1 MKLLVLAILLLSL
14 TKDVRCHGV
23 MVLPHSWF
31 DYPQWLPV
39 QREGKEEWTFDFV
52 GSKSGMQ
59 CRAGCKIPKSL
70 ICNDKYSCEGFKG
83 AAGCSCLWYTNN
95 TVIRKPTIFDSHFRT
110 FARAPHQEKILFHPW
125 RAPGSAPLAS
135 PCGVSGGNLHGCA
148 GEKCNVKKGGFGF
161 GPKAEDVDFHM
172 DFHVTEW
179 YRGSLVEVV
188 WGIVANHGGG
198 YSYRLCKM
206 PEAGVSK
213 LTEECFQNIP
223 LDFVGDKQWVQ
234 YGEDKSSRI
243 EINATRVTKGTF
255 PKGSQWTKNPIPA
268 CVGNYGGFYNQARK
282 CLDGLQFQ
290 PSKSD
295 LWGFGVNSK
304 HTVELFKFSI
314 VDLVRI
320 PEELDEG
327 DYVLSFRWDCE
338 QTPQVWNTC
347 ASIHLN

>member
-1 MKLLVLAILLLSL
+1 LPDSTVTRNIWRADACKYIKMKLLVLAILLLSL

-135 PCGVSGGNLHGCA
+135 PCGVSGGNLHGTLLN
-148 GEKCNVKKGGFGF
+148 G
-161 GPKAEDVDFHM
+161 
-172 DFHVTEW
+172 
-179 YRGSLVEVV
+179 
-188 WGIVANHGGG
+188 
-198 YSYRLCKM
+198 
-206 PEAGVSK
+206 
-213 LTEECFQNIP
+213 TEEVLWKLF
-223 LDFVGDKQWVQ
+223 
-234 YGEDKSSRI
+234 GES
-243 EINATRVTKGTF
+243 
-255 PKGSQWTKNPIPA
+255 
-268 CVGNYGGFYNQARK
+268 
-282 CLDGLQFQ
+282 
-290 PSKSD
+290 
-295 LWGFGVNSK
+295 
-304 HTVELFKFSI
+304 
-314 VDLVRI
+314 
-320 PEELDEG
+320 
-327 DYVLSFRWDCE
+327 
-338 QTPQVWNTC
+338 
-347 ASIHLN
+347 